1 MTPIVDE
8 GLQTVVSHTT
18 LGASRRAGR
27 QLLVVLPHIGPPGDQ
42 PAEHQ
47 SEAHPIPTAT
57 NINRLFADL
66 TDAPPDAG
74 AAATADAAPSR
85 FARIRPI
92 LLTYIMLVFIA
103 IRLDGTSLM
112 QGFEDLLDLSTGYG
126 HFEAAPF
133 LAVVRQL
140 CKSMAQTAF
149 TTSTQLPDVL
159 AAAPRAPPAAAA
171 GNVNVTSHKPSLPEV
186 PADAAEHLLYQWLTT
201 LRNTSSQEKTHTA
214 LQMALK
220 KHTILTQSWMTW
232 LAMGPNKATADGTV
246 WDSNDEVG
254 HVDGFLDSEIACLS
268 PASYARRNRDDA
280 LSYRQ
285 QQGQATSDYF
295 KQKHQKL
302 ELAQLTLQQAKS
314 THPQISN
321 TAEWP
326 RLAQDGLTSVISDVL
341 DKFLSDAA
349 SNGTL
354 KPGMEKDHFTEWK
367 VMTEC
372 VENLVLSRKLD
383 TAEANKKPAATSNA
397 SGAGQPSPANSTR
410 LDRGTYRQLRANR
423 QAAISAFTAAH
434 SAEDYLINTSK
445 GQFFMVEAD
454 YLLTPDGQPIS
465 TPIVDVHQAYNFPL
479 PPLLV
484 DQQGNKAPPNK
495 QLCKVAWAGQQCRFE
510 HNNNPKTGKKC
521 EYLHKSK
528 DEFYAEAQS
537 GTQEFRPAAPRAPP
551 MARMPAHP
559 AALPPPPPTIPSPS
573 TQAPANQDQMNTAV
587 LQGLRNM
594 EGLLTRMLDQQS
606 GTDASQTSRIARA
619 RASMAGAAQSQQEEE
634 AAIASLQA
642 SYGMMVD
649 MPTMPATPPTHLH
662 PEEEAFWENDVTL
675 THLAIM
681 LSKVDP
687 SAYLESHT
695 NAAGQP
701 CATLYVGDIEIEVMF
716 DTGCTPAGLMSLHT
730 YLQLRERLQGNTTL
744 LQGFRKFNTAK
755 VISGVAKD
763 TPMTE
768 ATQVVGCARIMLRDI
783 NGRDCPVWCGLMVR
797 GSTGLA
803 DVMVGNWTLRHEW
816 NFVMDK
822 DQIDINTPP
831 DGGSPFTIPLRHSLH
846 RVAMPLFEPKT
857 VASSAGPVPPPG
869 NIGGKQVS
877 WGSTRV
883 AALPAVPQTRAPAP
897 PHAPPPSSQTQG
909 RGGRGRGGQGR
920 GTSTGRSFAMANTG
934 GRGAP
939 PRV

>member
-1 MTPIVDE
+1 
-8 GLQTVVSHTT
+8 
-18 LGASRRAGR
+18 
-27 QLLVVLPHIGPPGDQ
+27 
-42 PAEHQ
+42 
-47 SEAHPIPTAT
+47 
-57 NINRLFADL
+57 
-66 TDAPPDAG
+66 
-74 AAATADAAPSR
+74 
-85 FARIRPI
+85 
-92 LLTYIMLVFIA
+92 
-103 IRLDGTSLM
+103 
-112 QGFEDLLDLSTGYG
+112 
-126 HFEAAPF
+126 
-133 LAVVRQL
+133 
-140 CKSMAQTAF
+140 
-149 TTSTQLPDVL
+149 
-159 AAAPRAPPAAAA
+159 
-171 GNVNVTSHKPSLPEV
+171 
-186 PADAAEHLLYQWLTT
+186 
-201 LRNTSSQEKTHTA
+201 
-214 LQMALK
+214 
-220 KHTILTQSWMTW
+220 
-232 LAMGPNKATADGTV
+232 
-246 WDSNDEVG
+246 
-254 HVDGFLDSEIACLS
+254 
-268 PASYARRNRDDA
+268 
-280 LSYRQ
+280 
-285 QQGQATSDYF
+285 
-295 KQKHQKL
+295 
-302 ELAQLTLQQAKS
+302 
-314 THPQISN
+314 
-321 TAEWP
+321 
-326 RLAQDGLTSVISDVL
+326 
-341 DKFLSDAA
+341 
-349 SNGTL
+349 
-354 KPGMEKDHFTEWK
+354 
-367 VMTEC
+367 
-372 VENLVLSRKLD
+372 
-383 TAEANKKPAATSNA
+383 
-397 SGAGQPSPANSTR
+397 
-410 LDRGTYRQLRANR
+410 
-423 QAAISAFTAAH
+423 
-434 SAEDYLINTSK
+434 
-445 GQFFMVEAD
+445 
-454 YLLTPDGQPIS
+454 
-465 TPIVDVHQAYNFPL
+465 
-479 PPLLV
+479 
-484 DQQGNKAPPNK
+484 
-495 QLCKVAWAGQQCRFE
+495 
-510 HNNNPKTGKKC
+510 
-521 EYLHKSK
+521 
-528 DEFYAEAQS
+528 
-537 GTQEFRPAAPRAPP
+537 
-551 MARMPAHP
+551 
-559 AALPPPPPTIPSPS
+559 
-573 TQAPANQDQMNTAV
+573 
-587 LQGLRNM
+587 M

-619 RASMAGAAQSQQEEE
+619 RASMASAAQSQQEEE
-634 AAIASLQA
+634 AAIASLQS

-649 MPTMPATPPTHLH
+649 MPAMPAAPPNHLH

-783 NGRDCPVWCGLMVR
+783 NGRDVPVWCGLMVR

-883 AALPAVPQTRAPAP
+883 AALPAVPQARAPAP

-909 RGGRGRGGQGR
+909 RGGGGRGGRGR